1 VGVTCVLAG
10 LSLSPYKFFITSVR
24 TFYTESTE
32 TKDGRIAATL
42 PCLPSGFLAPLSF
55 SAFCSWSIA
64 SLRSTESCL
73 PNAAT
78 PEPGRSG
85 QRRTRTPHR
94 QFRVTLRR
102 ARNQLAGRSTSI
114 SCLRGA
120 FPLREESDPRRD
132 RRQSQSRKMAAFEID
147 GLTGGQS
154 LAGSV
159 LRIRCSQQSG
169 R

>member
-1 VGVTCVLAG
+1 
-10 LSLSPYKFFITSVR
+10 
-24 TFYTESTE
+24 
-32 TKDGRIAATL
+32 
-42 PCLPSGFLAPLSF
+42 
-55 SAFCSWSIA
+55 
-64 SLRSTESCL
+64 
-73 PNAAT
+73 
-78 PEPGRSG
+78 
-85 QRRTRTPHR
+85 
-94 QFRVTLRR
+94 LRR